1 MRKNGVKQGA
11 VLSGT
16 LYCFFCN
23 QFFQRLR
30 NSKSGC
36 WINQHYLGIF
46 GYSDDNF
53 LLAPSLSALQDMLK
67 ICEEYAKEHGLKFST
82 DPNPPKN
89 AKPDALHFY
98 RKKENRDISNC
109 VEILSLGR
117 KMENILVTIY
127 RMFQME

>member
-82 DPNPPKN
+82 DPNPQKMQN
-89 AKPDALHFY
+89 QMHCISTE
-98 RKKENRDISNC
+98 RKRIETSPTVWKS
-109 VEILSLGR
+109 SPLGER
-117 KMENILVTIY
+117 WKTY
-127 RMFQME
+127 W